1 MLFKN
6 KLHKKANILNLTFLN
21 RTIECLLNSF
31 DIHQTVQIR
40 ILNSRAKFTFIHYFT
55 KYNIYLPSDIGFT
68 TPYFTYNSW
77 RIFLM
82 ICSIPSFVVAALLM
96 LLPESPRFLIMKGRH
111 EEALAIFRG
120 IYVTNTGKPKESY
133 PVSEILI
140 DEKFQ
145 DPELFNK
152 PSKGKLSD
160 MVSNMMANSKGLF
173 VSPILKFTIIS
184 IIINFTF
191 HIGYYGLM
199 MWFPELFS
207 RYEEFDRMF
216 PGEEAGVCRVTDYVV
231 NHGSHSQSG
240 ECSSTIPSS
249 VFMESLISLAA
260 ALPANLIAILGM
272 DRLGRKFFMIFS
284 TMTAGLC
291 SAAMFFVVSKM
302 QNFVVSAVFTGVIA
316 CGNASLDCLI
326 TEVFPTQLRYSFRCV
341 L

>member
-1 MLFKN
+1 
-6 KLHKKANILNLTFLN
+6 
-21 RTIECLLNSF
+21 
-31 DIHQTVQIR
+31 
-40 ILNSRAKFTFIHYFT
+40 
-55 KYNIYLPSDIGFT
+55 
-68 TPYFTYNSW
+68 
-77 RIFLM
+77 M

-145 DPELFNK
+145 QELESVQNVQR
-152 PSKGKLSD
+152 SKLAE
-160 MVSNMMANSKGLF
+160 MISNILANSKGLF

-216 PGEEAGVCRVTDYVV
+216 PGEAAGVCRVTDYVV
-231 NHGSHSQSG
+231 NYGSHSQEG

-291 SAAMFFVVSKM
+291 SAAMFFVVNKT

-326 TEVFPTQLRYSFRCV
+326 TEVFPTQLR
-341 L
+341 